1 MNKKIYFAAVV
12 GAVMQ
17 LVPGSNEIVRG
28 QGVDALLQGVMQ
40 SMGSSKEDKSMRES
54 NQYRDSRD
62 EGHWSDRDHR
72 RDDYRPRDDDRR
84 YPRNR
89 SSDPDQIVRRAYEDI
104 LNREPDQEGL
114 RVYRSKIIDDKW
126 SEQDV
131 RNALRKSPEE
141 AKQNAAEVEAIIRR
155 DYQDILGRDP
165 DQAGLATYRQK
176 MMQDGWSERDVRSD
190 LKKSAERRE
199 QGGMTTEQAQ
209 QIIRRAYLST
219 LGREPDGGSSVYIE
233 KVKHDHWDE
242 GDVSKELRKSPE
254 YRQKHKK

>member
-1 MNKKIYFAAVV
+1 MKKNIFFAAVV

-17 LVPGSNEIVRG
+17 LIPGSREIARG
-28 QGVDALLQGVMQ
+28 QGVDSLLQGVMK

-54 NQYRDSRD
+54 SQYRDSRD
-62 EGHWSDRDHR
+62 GGNWQDGDNR

-84 YPRNR
+84 YPRNK

-114 RVYRSKIIDDKW
+114 RIYRSKIIDDKW

-131 RNALRKSPEE
+131 RDALRKSPEQ
-141 AKQNAAEVEAIIRR
+141 AKQNLAEVEAIIRR

-165 DQAGLATYRQK
+165 DRAGLATYREK
-176 MMQDGWSERDVRSD
+176 MLHDGWSERDVRSD

-199 QGGMTTEQAQ
+199 QAVP
-209 QIIRRAYLST
+209 AC
-219 LGREPDGGSSVYIE
+219 P
-233 KVKHDHWDE
+233 
-242 GDVSKELRKSPE
+242 
-254 YRQKHKK
+254 